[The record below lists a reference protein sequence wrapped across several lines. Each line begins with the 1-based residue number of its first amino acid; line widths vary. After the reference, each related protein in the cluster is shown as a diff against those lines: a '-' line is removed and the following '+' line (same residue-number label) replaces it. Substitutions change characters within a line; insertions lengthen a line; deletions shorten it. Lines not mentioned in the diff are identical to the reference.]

1 MCTSYSHIV
10 ETGGGFSLIPLII
23 TRWEAA
29 WLCAPHTTMLW
40 KPDVSSVGISLLK
53 CTSYNRT
60 VETGG
65 GFSGKQHGYVHLLQ
79 PHCGNWRWVQW
90 EATWLCAPLTTT
102 LWKLEVGSVGSN
114 LVMRTSYS
122 HTVETGGGF
131 SGKQPGYVH
140 PLQLSLYNH
149 TIAIHVLFF
158 TVLRISSSCL
168 KGGQGC
174 LMFSSCLESQG
185 RHLIPLSCLLSCFF
199 SA

>member
-1 MCTSYSHIV
+1 MESVCLSAPLTTALWKLEVGSVGSSLVMCTSYSHIV

-90 EATWLCAPLTTT
+90 EATWLCAPLIVT

-114 LVMRTSYS
+114 LVMCTPYS
-122 HTVETGGGF
+122 FHCITT
-131 SGKQPGYVH
+131 
-140 PLQLSLYNH
+140 PLQFMS
-149 TIAIHVLFF
+149 
-158 TVLRISSSCL
+158 
-168 KGGQGC
+168 
-174 LMFSSCLESQG
+174 
-185 RHLIPLSCLLSCFF
+185 FF
-199 SA
+199 SQY